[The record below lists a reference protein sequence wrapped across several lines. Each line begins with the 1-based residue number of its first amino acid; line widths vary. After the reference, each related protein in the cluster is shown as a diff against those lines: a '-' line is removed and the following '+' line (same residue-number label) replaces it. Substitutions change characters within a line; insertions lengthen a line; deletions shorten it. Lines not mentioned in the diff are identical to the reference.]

1 MNPQQRVA
9 PSNFSNLEDDDVETR
24 KVILEEIGKLWKTK
38 STDPSLYSKVSD
50 GVYARIG
57 KRFSPAILKN
67 VLSKIE
73 TEYRKLLNSAIAT
86 SDVSNQ
92 VMQWWLHSWPYNK
105 AFAFRFKDFKGFEKK
120 KREEKKKEE
129 EEEELRNRAARRLLS
144 AQRRAQRNQTPQPLG
159 NGLSTPT
166 MPAAFGG
173 TQARA
178 RAPKRS
184 APQLAQGA
192 GTPRIPI
199 SASGM
204 GNGFLTP
211 SIPTAALGGVQAR
224 ARASKRAAPQL
235 PQGAAIQ
242 QTPHLP
248 IMRNGLPPPAN
259 AATVRSFGVLAAGPV
274 QNGPSRADVAVQEVV
289 QVANVVNTF
298 HPNSAG
304 LFERVMKD
312 ALLKFWSEMAK
323 GSNGGV

>member
-9 PSNFSNLEDDDVETR
+9 PSNFSILEDDDVETR
-24 KVILEEIGKLWKTK
+24 IVVLEEIGKLWKTQ

-57 KRFSPAILKN
+57 KRFSPAILKK
-67 VLSKIE
+67 VLSKTE
-73 TEYRKLLNSAIAT
+73 VEYRKLLNSAIAT
-86 SDVSNQ
+86 SNVSNQ

-105 AFAFRFKDFKGFEKK
+105 AFAFRFKDFKAFEKK
-120 KREEKKKEE
+120 KREEKKKDE

-166 MPAAFGG
+166 MPAALGG

-184 APQLAQGA
+184 APQQAQGA
-192 GTPRIPI
+192 GTPRIPR

-211 SIPTAALGGVQAR
+211 S
-224 ARASKRAAPQL
+224 KRAAPQL
-235 PQGAAIQ
+235 DQRAGIQ

-248 IMRNGLPPPAN
+248 SMRNGSPPPAI
-259 AATVRSFGVLAAGPV
+259 ASAFGRFGILGAGPV
-274 QNGPSRADVAVQEVV
+274 QNEPSRADLAVQEVV